1 MTRSDEMPVE
11 PTPGADEAVLDATLG
26 ALGSD
31 VPVTDVIV
39 AGEVA
44 ADAAAVE
51 TVAEPAGDGDAAHVQ
66 GAVSATTEVD
76 ASGGWWT
83 RWKHRTTQGAPIF
96 PLGVLFGLNMVDEL
110 DRSAFGVL
118 LPEIRDHFGLDDN
131 GILTVVSLSLVAA
144 LILALPIGFYADR
157 WRRVPIASTG
167 ASIWGLFSA
176 LTALATNLWVLGGA
190 RAGAGLGR
198 AVNDPV
204 HNSLL
209 ADYYDIPARPRV
221 YAVHRYANALGQFI
235 GPLSAGLIAY
245 AFGWRAPFLVF
256 AVVTGVFVLLSF
268 RLREPVRGLHE
279 RRAMGASAE
288 VADTEEQPPSW
299 AESFRIIWQVRT
311 LRRIFVAL
319 PFVAVAIVGLL
330 TLSGLYYDEVFELDE
345 RARGFTSAGLEGAA
359 QFAGLMF
366 GIPLTSRLMMKGPGH
381 VVRFLGKVSFGIA
394 AVWVVFAAAPNLA
407 IAIAANAVL
416 SAGFFLLIPGI
427 FVTLSL
433 AVPAKVRAFG
443 FAIGTLFILPGLLLL
458 PIIGTLS
465 DTYGIRW
472 GLVLAAPV
480 FVVGGLIL
488 ASAGAFVEHDIAQVW
503 KQTAAR
509 SEVAHL
515 RQQGKVKL
523 LLGRDIDVHY
533 DNVQV
538 LFGVDFEVDEGEIV
552 ALMGTNG
559 AGKST
564 LLKAIAGLVQASGG
578 AIVFDGRDMTHT
590 PPDEIAGRGVSVVPG
605 GQGVFTQLSVA
616 DNLRLAGW
624 TQRKRGSATRAET
637 ERVLDMFPILRER
650 ANEPAGNLSGGQ
662 QQMLTLGMAFIG
674 KPRLLMIDELSLGL
688 APAVVGQ
695 LLEVVRALRD
705 DGTTIILVEQSVNV
719 ALTVADRAYFMEKGE
734 VRFEGPTSELLERPD
749 LLRSVFLRT
758 AAAEVGG
765 DDSHAASGLREGP
778 PVLEVRDVTRRFG
791 GVRAL
796 DRVSLDVRPG
806 EILGFIGPNGAGKTT
821 LFDAISGYTPAD
833 GGSIRLLSRG
843 EMVDIHDKPT
853 HARSWLGLGRSFQDG
868 RLFPGLTVHEAIAV
882 ALEQHVE
889 VRDPIAATLHLPF
902 VKDSEERVHTRVD
915 ELIELLALGA
925 YRDKFVRELST
936 GTRRVVDLACVLAQG
951 PSVLLLD
958 EPSSGIAQREAEA
971 LAPMLRRVRDELG
984 ASLLVIEHDLPLLS
998 SISDRMIALDLGR
1011 VVAEGTPAEVVAHP
1025 AVVASY
1031 LGTDEATITRSGTP
1045 VPTGG

>member
-1 MTRSDEMPVE
+1 MTRSDEMPLD
-11 PTPGADEAVLDATLG
+11 PAPGAGEAPLDA
-26 ALGSD
+26 ALAAVG
-31 VPVTDVIV
+31 VNAPVADPIV
-39 AGEVA
+39 ADEVA
-44 ADAAAVE
+44 EDAR
-51 TVAEPAGDGDAAHVQ
+51 DDAAHLHDAVA
-66 GAVSATTEVD
+66 GAVAGPD
-76 ASGGWWT
+76 GPSGGWWS
-83 RWKHRTTQGAPIF
+83 RWTQRTTQGAPIF

-167 ASIWGLFSA
+167 ASVWGLFSA

-221 YAVHRYANALGQFI
+221 YAVHRYANALGQFL

-256 AVVTGVFVLLSF
+256 AVVTAVFVVLSF
-268 RLREPVRGLHE
+268 RLREPVRGHHE
-279 RRAMGASAE
+279 RKAMGASAE

-330 TLSGLYYDEVFELDE
+330 TLSGLFYDEVFDLDE

-366 GIPLTSRLMMKGPGH
+366 GIPLTTRLMAKGPGH

-394 AVWVVFAAAPNLA
+394 AVWVVFAAAPTLVVA
-407 IAIAANAVL
+407 IIANAVL
-416 SAGFFLLIPGI
+416 SAGFFLLLPGI

-443 FAIGTLFILPGLLLL
+443 FAIGTLFILPGLLL
-458 PIIGTLS
+458 PVIGTLS

-472 GLVLAAPV
+472 GLALAAPV

-515 RQQGKVKL
+515 RRQGKVKL

-533 DNVQV
+533 DSVQV

-559 AGKST
+559 AGKAT
-564 LLKAIAGLVQASGG
+564 LHKAISGLVQASGG

-616 DNLRLAGW
+616 DNLRLAAW
-624 TQRKRGSATRAET
+624 NHRKRTAETRQDT

-705 DGTTIILVEQSVNV
+705 NGTTVILVEQSVNV

-758 AAAEVGG
+758 AAAEVGEEG
-765 DDSHAASGLREGP
+765 AHAGSALREGP

-833 GGSIRLLSRG
+833 GGSIRLLSGG
-843 EMVDIHDKPT
+843 EMVEIHDKPT
-853 HARSWLGLGRSFQDG
+853 HVRSWLGLGRSFQDG

-889 VRDPIAATLHLPF
+889 VRDPIAATLHLPS
-902 VKDSEERVHTRVD
+902 VNDSEHQVHARVD

-951 PSVLLLD
+951 PTVLLLD

-984 ASLLVIEHDLPLLS
+984 ASLMVIEHDLPLLS

-1011 VVAEGTPAEVVAHP
+1011 VVAEGTPAEVIEHP

-1031 LGTDEATITRSGTP
+1031 LGTDEAAITRSGATI
-1045 VPTGG
+1045 PTGG